1 MLKRT
6 SLVLGVSLLIGA
18 FTTGCGASTSTVA
31 SKLPSSTTAPAKKA
45 AASTTQAP
53 TTAPEI
59 TAPET
64 TEPDVTV
71 PDLTLP
77 PDSNTTVPGTTPGG
91 GSGTLPSNVKD
102 AFMQSCSQGAGA
114 KTCECVWGKIEHE
127 LSIEALM
134 EAGSTGSVPADL
146 QQKIIDATTSCMTD
160 PSA

>member
-6 SLVLGVSLLIGA
+6 TIVLGISLFIGA

-31 SKLPSSTTAPAKKA
+31 SKLPSSTTATSNKI

-59 TAPET
+59 TAPED
-64 TEPDVTV
+64 TEPDITV
-71 PDLTLP
+71 PDLTMP
-77 PDSNTTVPGTTPGG
+77 PETDDSVPNTTTGG
-91 GSGTLPSNVKD
+91 GSGTLPPNVKD
-102 AFMQSCSQGAGA
+102 AFMQSCSQGAGQA
-114 KTCECVWGKIEHE
+114 TCECVWGKIEHE

-134 EAGSTGSVPADL
+134 EAGSSGSVPADL